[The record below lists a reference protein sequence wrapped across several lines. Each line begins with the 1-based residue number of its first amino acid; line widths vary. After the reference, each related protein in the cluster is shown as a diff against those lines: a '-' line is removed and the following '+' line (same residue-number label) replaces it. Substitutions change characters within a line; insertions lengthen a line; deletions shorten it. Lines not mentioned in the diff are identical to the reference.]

1 MALWSKMQHP
11 VKATEED
18 DLSKEDY
25 EKKDKI
31 TYISSS
37 YSLKVTILHPDGKQ
51 LKY

>member
-25 EKKDKI
+25 EKKK
-31 TYISSS
+31 TR
-37 YSLKVTILHPDGKQ
+37 
-51 LKY
+51 